1 MMAGK
6 KKLCILFLIL
16 CILIIAKAINAGV
29 QHMAIADAI
38 YLYQRA
44 CIEANVEYTVTYLA
58 LKRAGINTIEELRG
72 WDEESLLK
80 LRDIGHA
87 IVAEV
92 QRKLRQ
98 AGGDGDADEIPPVPT

>member
-1 MMAGK
+1 MNDRERMIA
-6 KKLCILFLIL
+6 LIQSAVDGCARYWAAL
-16 CILIIAKAINAGV
+16 
-29 QHMAIADAI
+29 IADHLI
-38 YLYQRA
+38 ENDVGFIKEHKLEELGLTTRA
-44 CIEANVEYTVTYLA
+44 YLA
-58 LKRAGINTIEELRG
+58 LKRAGINTIEELRE